1 MLNFKSAYIKRS
13 FVFTIHIG
21 FWVAYFFL
29 LFVIIAAATQGFS
42 SGPNLGHLIKIGIS
56 FVVLPSFFMFYLFYF
71 FLFPKY
77 IQTKKIGL
85 SIVFGALFS
94 IASALVGGL
103 ILILLSGIK
112 TLFESGFGFFFSMT
126 LIGLLAGAMSI
137 IIKGFITWYNDIKL
151 KEALTYKNHQMEL
164 ALVKS
169 QLDPHFLFN
178 TINNID
184 ILILKDAQ
192 LASEYLNK
200 LSDILRFMLFETKT
214 EKIPLSKEIETIEK
228 YVELQKI
235 RSSNDSFVNF
245 SVSGNLSNQL
255 ISPMLFIPFIENAFK
270 HVSNKKTENAIAIS
284 LLIEDKKIRFECEN
298 TYNEN
303 NKLPMEYNGLG
314 NELIK
319 KRIELMYPEK
329 HNLIIKSQ
337 NNSYK
342 VNLEITND

>member
-1 MLNFKSAYIKRS
+1 MKRS
-13 FVFTIHIG
+13 FVIVIHIS
-21 FWVAYFFL
+21 FWLAYFLL
-29 LFVIIAAATQGFS
+29 LFFIIVAATQGFS
-42 SGPNLGHLIKIGIS
+42 SGPNLGYIIKIGIP
-56 FVVLPSFFMFYLFYF
+56 FAVLPSFCAFYLFYF

-77 IQTKKIGL
+77 IQTIKIGL
-85 SIVFGALFS
+85 SFFYGVLIS
-94 IASALVGGL
+94 IASALVGS
-103 ILILLSGIK
+103 LLSL
-112 TLFESGFGFFFSMT
+112 LFGTKMIFASGFGPFFSMV
-126 LIGLLAGAMSI
+126 LIGLFAGVMSI
-137 IIKGFITWYNDIKL
+137 IIKGFITWYSEIKF
-151 KEALTYKNHQMEL
+151 KEELTSKNHQMEL

-214 EKIPLSKEIETIEK
+214 EKIALSKEIEYIEK
-228 YVELQKI
+228 YIALQKI
-235 RSSNDSFVNF
+235 RTSNESFVNF
-245 SVSGNLSNQL
+245 TVSGNISNQL

-270 HVSNKKTENAIAIS
+270 HVSSKKTENAIVVS
-284 LLIEDKKIRFECEN
+284 FLIEENKIRFECEN

-303 NKLPMEYNGLG
+303 NKLPLEYNGLG

-329 HNLIIKSQ
+329 HNLTIKSQ

-342 VNLEITND
+342 VNLELTND

>member
-1 MLNFKSAYIKRS
+1 MKRS
-13 FVFTIHIG
+13 FVIAIHIG
-21 FWVAYFFL
+21 FWLAYFLL
-29 LFVIIAAATQGFS
+29 LFFIIVAATQRFS
-42 SGPNLGHLIKIGIS
+42 SGPNLGYSIKIGIPLA
-56 FVVLPSFFMFYLFYF
+56 VLPSFCAFYLFYF

-77 IQTKKIGL
+77 IQTRRIGL
-85 SIVFGALFS
+85 SFLYGVLIS
-94 IASALVGGL
+94 IASALVGS
-103 ILILLSGIK
+103 LLFL
-112 TLFESGFGFFFSMT
+112 LFGAKMLLAIGFGPFFSMA
-126 LIGLLAGAMSI
+126 LIGFFAGVMSI
-137 IIKGFITWYNDIKL
+137 IIKGFVTWYSEIKL
-151 KEALTYKNHQMEL
+151 KEELTSKNHLMEL

-214 EKIPLSKEIETIEK
+214 EKIALSKEIEYIEK
-228 YVELQKI
+228 YIALQKI
-235 RSSNDSFVNF
+235 RTSNDSFVNF
-245 SVSGNLSNQL
+245 TISGNASNQM

-270 HVSNKKTENAIAIS
+270 HVSSKKTKNAIAVS
-284 LLIEDKKIRFECEN
+284 LLIEEKKIRFECEN

-303 NKLPMEYNGLG
+303 NKLPLEYNGLG

-329 HNLIIKSQ
+329 HNLIIKNQ

-342 VNLEITND
+342 VNLELTND

>member
-1 MLNFKSAYIKRS
+1 MKRS
-13 FVFTIHIG
+13 FVIAIHIG
-21 FWVAYFFL
+21 FWLAYFLL
-29 LFVIIAAATQGFS
+29 LFFIIVAATQGFS
-42 SGPNLGHLIKIGIS
+42 SGPNLGYIIKIGIP
-56 FVVLPSFFMFYLFYF
+56 FAVLPSFCAFYLFYF

-77 IQTKKIGL
+77 IQTRKIGL
-85 SIVFGALFS
+85 SFLYGVLIS
-94 IASALVGGL
+94 IASALIGA
-103 ILILLSGIK
+103 LLSL
-112 TLFESGFGFFFSMT
+112 LFGTKMLLESGFGPFFSMA
-126 LIGLLAGAMSI
+126 LIGLFAGVMSI
-137 IIKGFITWYNDIKL
+137 IIKGFITWYSEIKL
-151 KEALTYKNHQMEL
+151 KEELTSKNHQMEL

-214 EKIPLSKEIETIEK
+214 EKIALSKEIEYIEK
-228 YVELQKI
+228 YIALQKI
-235 RSSNDSFVNF
+235 RTSNDSFVNF
-245 SVSGNLSNQL
+245 TVSGNASNQL

-270 HVSNKKTENAIAIS
+270 HVSSKKTENAIVVS

-298 TYNEN
+298 IYNEN
-303 NKLPMEYNGLG
+303 NKLPLEYNGLG

-342 VNLEITND
+342 VNLELTND